1 MRYISTAV
9 LGLIM
14 GVVTAFAAL
23 SEPWDRQERL
33 TAPTF
38 LIGTGCT
45 GPSSVIVGE
54 EESDFPICDR
64 IERHYLPQ

>member
-1 MRYISTAV
+1 MRIILAVLIGSVAV
-9 LGLIM
+9 LG
-14 GVVTAFAAL
+14 GL
-23 SEPWDRQERL
+23 SKPWDRHERL
-33 TAPTF
+33 TAPTI

-54 EESDFPICDR
+54 EESDFPACER